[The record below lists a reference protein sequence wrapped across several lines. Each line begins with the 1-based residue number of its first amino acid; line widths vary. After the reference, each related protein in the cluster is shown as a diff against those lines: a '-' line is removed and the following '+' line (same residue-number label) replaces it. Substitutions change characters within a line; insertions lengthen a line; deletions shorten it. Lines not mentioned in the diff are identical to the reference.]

1 MNQSN
6 SSNPIS
12 CEFDVEAANQSTIGI
27 LGAVSA
33 ATLHRALPLPG
44 SLAAAGANH
53 AGSEVESLRRK
64 PAVRGGQAAW

>member
-1 MNQSN
+1 MNFLLYQLIT
-6 SSNPIS
+6 P
-12 CEFDVEAANQSTIGI
+12 VTIGI

-33 ATLHRALPLPG
+33 ATLHRAFPLPG

-53 AGSEVESLRRK
+53 AGGEVESLCRK